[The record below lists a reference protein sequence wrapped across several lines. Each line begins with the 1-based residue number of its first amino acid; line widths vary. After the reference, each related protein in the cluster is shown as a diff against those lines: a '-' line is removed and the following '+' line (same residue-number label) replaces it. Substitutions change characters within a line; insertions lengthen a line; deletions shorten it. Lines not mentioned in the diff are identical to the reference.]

1 MLLGK
6 HGVAPETPEVPVYD
20 PKSLIVLSDS
30 QVMNAI
36 DISNKINALESI
48 QSRMSQMNVKVENL
62 RETLGELLDND
73 EIESDVAEK
82 IADIFGITID
92 KTVDVLVTVEF
103 NLTINLPRTEDLDD
117 VVNNIS
123 FSAESYYRDNA
134 EIESEDYHIVDW
146 SEDK

>member
-20 PKSLIVLSDS
+20 PTALTVLSGNV
-30 QVMNAI
+30 VMNAI
-36 DISNKINALESI
+36 DISNKLNALESI
-48 QSRMSQMNVKVENL
+48 QGRMSQMNVKVENL

-73 EIESDVAEK
+73 EIESDVADK
-82 IADIFGITID
+82 IADIFGISLD

-103 NLTINLPRTEDLDD
+103 NLTLTMPRTEDLED
-117 VVNNIS
+117 VVNNLS

-146 SEDK
+146 NEDK

>member
-1 MLLGK
+1 MRLGK
-6 HGVAPETPEVPVYD
+6 HGVEPETPEVPVYD
-20 PKSLIVLSDS
+20 PTSLIVLSGNV
-30 QVMNAI
+30 VMNAI
-36 DISNKINALESI
+36 DISNKIAALESI
-48 QSRMSQMNVKVENL
+48 QGRMAQMNVKVEDL
-62 RETLGELLDND
+62 RSTLGELLDND

-82 IADIFGITID
+82 IADIFGITMD

-146 SEDK
+146 NEEK

>member
-1 MLLGK
+1 M
-6 HGVAPETPEVPVYD
+6 YD
-20 PKSLIVLSDS
+20 PTSLIVLSGNV
-30 QVMNAI
+30 VMNAI
-36 DISNKINALESI
+36 DISNKIAALESI
-48 QSRMSQMNVKVENL
+48 QARMAQMNVKVEDL
-62 RETLGELLDND
+62 RSTLGELLDND

-82 IADIFGITID
+82 IADIFGITMD
-92 KTVDVLVTVEF
+92 KTVDVVVTVEF

-123 FSAESYYRDNA
+123 FSAESYYRDNS

>member
-36 DISNKINALESI
+36 DISNKLNALESI
-48 QSRMSQMNVKVENL
+48 QGRMSQMNVKVENL

-73 EIESDVAEK
+73 EIESDVADK
-82 IADIFGITID
+82 IADIFGISLD

-103 NLTINLPRTEDLDD
+103 NLTLTMPRTEDLED
-117 VVNNIS
+117 VVNNLS

-146 SEDK
+146 NEDK